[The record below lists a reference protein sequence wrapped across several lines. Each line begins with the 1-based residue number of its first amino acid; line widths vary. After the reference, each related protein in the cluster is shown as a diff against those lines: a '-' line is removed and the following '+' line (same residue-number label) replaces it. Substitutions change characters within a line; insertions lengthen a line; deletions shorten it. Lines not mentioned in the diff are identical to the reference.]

1 MVANSG
7 NLQLSI
13 EACIKSGK
21 RLLEDAEWL
30 THRESTGIALAMLA
44 QEEFAKAF
52 VLALV
57 RDGIVPWS
65 EDVQRS
71 LRVHE
76 CKHLATIIMEWLSV
90 VNEIRSNQSLD
101 DLLRRD
107 DSLHLPANVAIAM
120 NIFRHE
126 MIERIG
132 GRSPDHYPEW
142 GGTARRIAKGKR
154 DRKKQTALYV
164 DIRDDGGVASEP
176 TMSVQEFEAGFEYAE
191 KLMEFADDVDRN
203 CIFASREYELFGNI
217 FREMFAESSETPEQ
231 MPFVTEDYPEGIPG
245 VVLVKRTIT
254 VADVIVD
261 PNEKAT
267 SRVDI
272 DEESA
277 VDPGRIKATRE

>member
-1 MVANSG
+1 MVSNSG

-21 RLLEDAEWL
+21 RLLEDSEWL

-57 RDGIVPWS
+57 RNGIVPWT
-65 EDVQRS
+65 EEVQRS

-76 CKHLATIIMEWLSV
+76 CKHLVTIIMEWLSV
-90 VNEIRSNQSLD
+90 VNEIRSNQSLEES
-101 DLLRRD
+101 LRKN
-107 DSLHLPANVAIAM
+107 DSLHLPPNVAIAM

-142 GGTARRIAKGKR
+142 GGAARRIAKGKR
-154 DRKKQTALYV
+154 DRKKQAALYV

-176 TMSVQEFEAGFEYAE
+176 TMSVQEFEAEFEYAE
-191 KLMEFADDVDRN
+191 KLMEFAGDVDRN
-203 CIFASREYELFGNI
+203 CIFASREYEMFGNI
-217 FREMFAESSETPEQ
+217 FREMFAESSEPPEQ
-231 MPFVTEDYPEGIPG
+231 MPFVTENYPEGIPD

-254 VADVIVD
+254 IADVIVD
-261 PNEKAT
+261 PDAKAT
-267 SRVDI
+267 SRVEI
-272 DEESA
+272 DEKSA
-277 VDPGRIKATRE
+277 IGRSL

>member
-1 MVANSG
+1 MRGIPMVANSA

-57 RDGIVPWS
+57 RDGIVPWT
-65 EDVQRS
+65 EEVQRS

-76 CKHLATIIMEWLSV
+76 CKHLVTVIMEWLSV
-90 VNEIRSNQSLD
+90 VNEIRSNQSLEE
-101 DLLRRD
+101 LLRRD

-142 GGTARRIAKGKR
+142 GGPARRIAKGKR
-154 DRKKQTALYV
+154 DRKKQAALYV
-164 DIRDDGGVASEP
+164 DIRDDGGVASVP
-176 TMSVQEFEAGFEYAE
+176 TMSAQEFDAEFKYAE
-191 KLMEFADDVDRN
+191 KLREFAGDVDRN

-217 FREMFAESSETPEQ
+217 FREMFAESPEPPEQ
-231 MPFVTEDYPEGIPG
+231 MPFVTEDYPDGIPG
-245 VVLVKRTIT
+245 IVLVKKRIT
-254 VADVIVD
+254 VADVMGA
-261 PNEKAT
+261 PNAEAT
-267 SRVDI
+267 SSKPSKFV
-272 DEESA
+272 A
-277 VDPGRIKATRE
+277 Q

>member
-1 MVANSG
+1 MTANSP

-13 EACIKSGK
+13 KACIKSGK

-57 RDGIVPWS
+57 RDGIVPWT
-65 EDVQRS
+65 EEVQKS

-76 CKHLATIIMEWLSV
+76 CKHLVTMIMEWLSV
-90 VNEIRSNQSLD
+90 VNEVRSNQSLEE
-101 DLLRRD
+101 LLRRN
-107 DSLHLPANVAIAM
+107 DSLHLPANVAVAM

-132 GRSPDHYPEW
+132 GRAPEHYPEW

-154 DRKKQTALYV
+154 DRKKQAALYV

-176 TMSVQEFEAGFEYAE
+176 SNSEQEFEAEFECAE
-191 KLMEFADDVDRN
+191 KLMEFAGDVDRN

-217 FREMFAESSETPEQ
+217 FREMFAENPEPPEE
-231 MPFVTEDYPEGIPG
+231 MPFVTDDYPAGIPG

-254 VADVIVD
+254 VADVFVD
-261 PNEKAT
+261 PDAKAT
-267 SRVDI
+267 ATVGLS
-272 DEESA
+272 EASA
-277 VDPGRIKATRE
+277 VARPA